1 MSKYYSLAA
10 DFAAR
15 TDTNWTATFAEIER
29 ILGFRL
35 PASARTYSAW
45 WANSRDM
52 HIQHYAWLDNGW
64 RSEDLNLTAERITF
78 RRDAQPATPRGRS
91 TRQGPADRPH
101 APTLYNFSSVPRR
114 LTGSFSMTWQPIGAI
129 SLDQDGRLLFPR
141 APDCPGL
148 YCFRLRRG
156 EREVRYIGESDN
168 VERRFVHYRNPG
180 PSQPTNIRVNSALLD
195 ALRTD
200 ARIAVE
206 TMTDGA

>member
-52 HIQHYAWLDNGW
+52 HVQHYAWLDNGW

-91 TRQGPADRPH
+91 TRQGPADRPD

-129 SLDQDGRLLFPR
+129 SLDQDGRLLFPGHQTVLASTASASAAENAR
-141 APDCPGL
+141 CVISAKATMWSAVLC
-148 YCFRLRRG
+148 
-156 EREVRYIGESDN
+156 I
-168 VERRFVHYRNPG
+168 
-180 PSQPTNIRVNSALLD
+180 TAIRVHHSRPTSASTLPCSMPSGPTHGSLWK
-195 ALRTD
+195 R
-200 ARIAVE
+200 
-206 TMTDGA
+206 